1 MLFDFMLVS
10 IIFLCM
16 SLCVGA
22 KRGGKGETEDEGETD
37 ETSQKTR
44 RPVPEGRYVHIQI
57 L

>member
-1 MLFDFMLVS
+1 M
-10 IIFLCM
+10 CM

-22 KRGGKGETEDEGETD
+22 KRGDKGETEDEGETD